1 MLTVSF
7 SPMRAANRLLR
18 LAARRRGGTGAP
30 LPGLRGFLGEHDDV
44 AAMRGS
50 HAQVAG
56 DGSGHRSLGRAERA
70 VGQPDFDNLGEKP
83 LPRGS
88 IELDS
93 EGLNRRTQAHYRAVI
108 SRCGLSDGTGGT
120 GDTGGAG
127 ASGTCG
133 APRAT
138 GAIGV
143 GQGSQQAAVVLVRG
157 AGGLD
162 HLDGPA

>member
-7 SPMRAANRLLR
+7 SPMRAANRRLR

-56 DGSGHRSLGRAERA
+56 DGSGHRPLGRAERA

-108 SRCGLSDGTGGT
+108 SRSGLSASPAA
-120 GDTGGAG
+120 TGGAW
-127 ASGTCG
+127 ATGTAG
-133 APRAT
+133 APTA
-138 GAIGV
+138 
-143 GQGSQQAAVVLVRG
+143 
-157 AGGLD
+157 
-162 HLDGPA
+162 